1 MIISELLSLGSQKL
15 KEGQINSYI
24 LDSEIILSHVLKRRE
39 TMLLS
44 TEMKVSNKEIDD
56 FNNFIK
62 RRLKSEPIA
71 YLFNKKNFGVKILL

>member
-24 LDSEIILSHVLKRRE
+24 LDSEIILSHVLKKRRE

-62 RRLKSEPIA
+62 E
-71 YLFNKKNFGVKILL
+71 G